1 MNRNENEQSRTG
13 GGTTNEIFPIWENL
27 ESAASADRLRM
38 QLVSPLIA
46 GSSRNR
52 TETTAIS
59 SLLERIR
66 RRLAEGV
73 FNSFAGRRS
82 SLAVHSVWRSN
93 VASFVP
99 LA

>member
-1 MNRNENEQSRTG
+1 MNRDGNEESRKGERTA
-13 GGTTNEIFPIWENL
+13 NEIFPIWENL

-38 QLVSPLIA
+38 QLVRPLIA
-46 GSSRNR
+46 GSSRIR

-59 SLLERIR
+59 SFLERIR

-73 FNSFAGRRS
+73 MDSFAGRRS

-93 VASFVP
+93 VASFAP

>member
-1 MNRNENEQSRTG
+1 MNRNGKAESRKG
-13 GGTTNEIFPIWENL
+13 GRTADEIFPIRENL
-27 ESAASADRLRM
+27 ESAASADRLRL
-38 QLVSPLIA
+38 QVVSPLIA
-46 GSSRNR
+46 GSSRIR

-73 FNSFAGRRS
+73 IDSFAGRRS

-93 VASFVP
+93 IASFVP

>member
-1 MNRNENEQSRTG
+1 MNRNGKGESRKEGRTAK
-13 GGTTNEIFPIWENL
+13 EILPIWGNL

-38 QLVSPLIA
+38 QLVSSLIW

-82 SLAVHSVWRSN
+82 SLAVHLVWRSI
-93 VASFVP
+93 VASFAL